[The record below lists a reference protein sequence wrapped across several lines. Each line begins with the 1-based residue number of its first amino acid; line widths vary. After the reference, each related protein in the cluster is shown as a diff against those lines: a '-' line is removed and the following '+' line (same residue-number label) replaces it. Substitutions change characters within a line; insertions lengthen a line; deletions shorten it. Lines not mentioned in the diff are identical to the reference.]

1 MAAVS
6 RLRDW
11 GLLLTC
17 NLIWGTQFV
26 FVKVVQREMGPLFA
40 TLFPLGLT
48 VLILVPLVKRQDH
61 GDGLDQRPAKIPGRD
76 LIDFLFLGVLGQAVT
91 MLFGTWGIRL
101 TLASD
106 AALFNL
112 ALPVTTAV
120 MAYFLLDERMTIIRV
135 VSFVLAIVGVLECSG
150 INFHGLSFSGPEILL
165 GNLFCFISVVGSAF
179 YNAYS
184 KTLLARYSV
193 LRVVLYTDGI
203 AFLVLLPFAIY
214 LEPQSFRNFFHFS
227 LFAWVCLLFLALL
240 RNLLALVLFLHV
252 LKRLDATVVGL
263 SNYLIPFFG
272 VLTAAMFLGEKFTA
286 YMFVGGFL
294 VLCSTLLT
302 TISDGRQIRKSAVP
316 ADGVTSEKAW
326 PESKK

>member
-11 GLLLTC
+11 GYLLAC
-17 NLIWGTQFV
+17 NLIWGSQFV
-26 FVKVVQREMGPLFA
+26 FVKVVQREMGPLFT

-48 VLILVPLVKRQDH
+48 AIILLPLINKLEQSDAIAEQKMSR
-61 GDGLDQRPAKIPGRD
+61 RD
-76 LIDFLFLGVLGQAVT
+76 IIDFLLLGVVGQAVT

-120 MAYFLLDERMTIIRV
+120 MAYFLLGERMTVVRV
-135 VSFVLAIVGVLECSG
+135 ISFILAILGVLECSG
-150 INFHGLSFSGPEILL
+150 INFGAVSFSGRAILI
-165 GNLFCFISVVGSAF
+165 GNLFCIISVAASAF
-179 YNAYS
+179 FNTYS
-184 KTLLARYSV
+184 KTILTRYTV
-193 LRVVLYTDGI
+193 LRVVFYTDVI
-203 AFLVLLPFAIY
+203 AFFALLPFTIY

-227 LFAWVCLLFLALL
+227 LSAWVCLLFLALL
-240 RNLLALVLFLHV
+240 RNLLALILFLQV

-272 VLTAAMFLGEKFTA
+272 VLTASLFLGEKFMP
-286 YMFVGGFL
+286 YMLIGGFL

-302 TISDGRQIRKSAVP
+302 TISDGRRARKNAMAS
-316 ADGVTSEKAW
+316 GVASEKA
-326 PESKK
+326 